1 MVAVMILHIRS
12 KYTAVGRKEIVTFF
26 YMYFVVE
33 LLSIF
38 LDSGIIP
45 SSSNVYAVSFQR
57 SASRV
62 SRAQSLHPAVV
73 RRDPP
78 RTHLRHLLVPP
89 RQRLCGIPICR
100 RRNTSFPL
108 GMRLA

>member
-45 SSSNVYAVSFQR
+45 SSSDVYAV
-57 SASRV
+57 
-62 SRAQSLHPAVV
+62 
-73 RRDPP
+73 RDPFLTRAGRSSARWRP
-78 RTHLRHLLVPP
+78 RERADPLNRSGSQLS
-89 RQRLCGIPICR
+89 
-100 RRNTSFPL
+100 TS
-108 GMRLA
+108 A